1 MIDKLP
7 NNGIEM
13 DFKKLALLKTT
24 HAWRWALKKGEINMQ
39 SKSGVICFI
48 ITICI
53 LFSIMGCAEFY
64 GRRQSRYTSS
74 VVEYLYPKEE
84 VAEVPSI
91 PRLSLPLRVGIA
103 FVPESAK
110 GTVANRLSGKEKMDL
125 MERISTE
132 FRSLPFVKDIELIP
146 TDYLTKGGG
155 FTNLDQIKTMYG
167 IDVIALVSYDQ
178 VQHTDEGML
187 SLSYWTIIGAYTIK
201 GEKNDTSTMV
211 DAVLYDIP
219 SRKMLFRSPGTSHI
233 KGSSTL
239 VNLSEQLRSDSLNGF
254 HLAADNLVANL
265 QAELDRF
272 KKKVKEMPESYA
284 IEHKPGYTG
293 GGSLGARYALTLLI
307 FGGLALWSGRKK

>member
-1 MIDKLP
+1 M
-7 NNGIEM
+7 
-13 DFKKLALLKTT
+13 LKNSR
-24 HAWRWALKKGEINMQ
+24 A
-39 SKSGVICFI
+39 ICFI
-48 ITICI
+48 ITIFV
-53 LFSIMGCAEFY
+53 LFSLMGCAEFY
-64 GRRQSRYTSS
+64 GRRQNRYTSS
-74 VVEYLYPKEE
+74 VVEYLYPKKE
-84 VAEVPSI
+84 VTEVSSI

-103 FVPESAK
+103 FVPESGV

-125 MERISTE
+125 MERISSE
-132 FRSLPFVKDIELIP
+132 FRTLPFVKDIELIP
-146 TDYLTKGGG
+146 TDYLTNGGG

-187 SLSYWTIIGAYTIK
+187 SLSYWTIVGAYIVK

-211 DAVLYDIP
+211 DAVLYDIS
-219 SRKMLFRSPGTSHI
+219 SRKMLFRAPGTSHI

-254 HLAADNLVANL
+254 RLAADDLVTKL
-265 QAELDRF
+265 QVELDRF

-293 GGSLGARYALTLLI
+293 GGSLGVGYALTLLI
-307 FGGLALWSGRKK
+307 LGGFALWSGRKK